1 MNFYSSLTV
10 SIQTNVYAVYSSP
23 YSGAFSLLDTMYM
36 PKPCGYISQNLTQLD
51 YFYGQWT
58 KEYNINDNNGGAN
71 VAQMGTNYE
80 YVF

>member
-1 MNFYSSLTV
+1 
-10 SIQTNVYAVYSSP
+10 
-23 YSGAFSLLDTMYM
+23 MYM

-58 KEYNINDNNGGAN
+58 KEYSINDNNGGAN
-71 VAQMGTNYE
+71 VAQMGTSYE